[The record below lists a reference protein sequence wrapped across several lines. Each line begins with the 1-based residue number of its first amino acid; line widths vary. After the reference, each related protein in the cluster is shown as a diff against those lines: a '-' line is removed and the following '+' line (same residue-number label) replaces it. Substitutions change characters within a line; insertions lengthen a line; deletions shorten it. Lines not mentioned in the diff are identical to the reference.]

1 MGYRREK
8 DGSMDV
14 NKLEQYLRDA
24 ACECAQ
30 AADDSLFDEEIVQ
43 WMSMYEDIRV
53 IMNKA
58 LEMRKHY
65 EAKMNK
71 A

>member
-1 MGYRREK
+1 
-8 DGSMDV
+8 MDL

-30 AADDSLFDEEIVQ
+30 AADESLFDEEIVQ
-43 WMSMYEDIRV
+43 WMSMYEDIRT

-58 LEMRKHY
+58 LDMRKQF
-65 EAKMNK
+65 ESKMDK